1 VKPISAPLRLL
12 CAAPRPGAVR
22 PLPSRASVEAIY
34 AAAEAQGEGVAAEWL
49 WPPRFEALAA
59 RLGAAD
65 QPAIEAVYLDATVTG
80 VENNGSDQGGNP
92 MIVWESL
99 PPDAQ
104 PLPAERLLDILAE
117 HHVRLLILN
126 VHTSSDRQDG
136 IQPLEAWAEAL
147 PDRDLAL
154 LLLDGR
160 LDAASVQHLMTGL
173 LAVWLAGETLS
184 QAVDAIHASETA
196 FRFRPYGAAEAQVA
210 PERVVRR
217 VGGAEL
223 KIAAGDVER
232 DGVAKVVRF
241 PSPEL
246 TPAWQRLAEMPAPG
260 GLPAEPLEG
269 LVGRALELGLLEGAL
284 RAEPSANGGERERDA
299 RAPTGGVILIPG
311 REQVDRT
318 TPLVGGERGRD
329 ARAPEGVVWVLG
341 YEGLGKTTLATHMA
355 RWLVRSGRFE
365 QAVYTSFQGGG
376 RQELALHDLA
386 IRLGIDLPAK
396 DQDATLDAVIAALE
410 ETPTLIL
417 WDNVEQLLPGGDLA
431 LDEQGL
437 DALWS
442 AAARI
447 ARAGS
452 SRLLMISDGL
462 DIPRG
467 ISPALPT
474 AFTLTMNPLTPEDAL
489 AFLGS
494 IMPRNALP
502 AEEGARELVRALG
515 EHPLALQ
522 IAAVSLRNTPPTQLM
537 DELER
542 RFSGLRRGE
551 ARQRNQAMEVS
562 IEHLLRVFDDD
573 LRLALHRLGLL
584 PVGGIEPLFLRVL
597 HLQEEAWGPCRERLA
612 SAHLI
617 HTLRIEGLTVP
628 YLWLHPA
635 LVRYMSRRLTDAQRA
650 AAVDDFYSSY
660 MGLLNWLNTVDAR
673 AQATAEIIVRNELPN
688 LRRTL
693 HLLLTNQ
700 RLEQAVDYAGHLARF
715 LDRLGLHEER
725 DTVQARTQ
733 KTVEEALSTEGPL
746 PRHVVRFII
755 SQSQR
760 MLAGGGGYQAAAMLQ
775 QLVERMGKEKGL
787 AYEGDEATLDRA
799 MALRRLGRAVH
810 LGGRPDMAAGAYA
823 QALAALREL
832 PLADTVRNELTALYE
847 HLPEVLMLGGQ
858 ADAAQ
863 QITAQGIEFAQ
874 GLDDEHL
881 LGVLTAQMGTVMAA
895 KGETDEARQ
904 HLEQSLTHLTRDED
918 RMEASTV
925 WTQLGALAEGLEDPD
940 EAERCYIRALKLA
953 RAIEQNMLQAQI
965 LLRLARLSERQES
978 WPDARQR
985 YAKALRLFTAENAR
999 GKMVAV
1005 QLSLADIALRQGDLD
1020 EARVHAEAARALAD
1034 KIVPGGAAWQP
1045 LVTLQR
1051 IAEAAGDQARV
1062 DEYRLRAQE
1071 AFARSPDAA
1080 GVLQRWGQL
1089 IRAVV
1094 ASAKGE
1100 ALDAD
1105 AVNALEELE
1114 TNTEWGQLAES
1125 IWRILG
1131 GERGE
1136 ELYAQLDHIDALV
1149 VRAILR
1155 GIEAPEEQEDDS
1167 Q

>member
-1 VKPISAPLRLL
+1 
-12 CAAPRPGAVR
+12 
-22 PLPSRASVEAIY
+22 
-34 AAAEAQGEGVAAEWL
+34 
-49 WPPRFEALAA
+49 
-59 RLGAAD
+59 
-65 QPAIEAVYLDATVTG
+65 
-80 VENNGSDQGGNP
+80 
-92 MIVWESL
+92 MIVWEGT
-99 PPDAQ
+99 PPDAR
-104 PLPAERLLDILAE
+104 PLPAERVLALLAE
-117 HHVRLLILN
+117 REVRLLILN
-126 VHTSSDRQDG
+126 VHTASDRQD
-136 IQPLEAWAEAL
+136 ILPSLEAWAEAQ

-160 LDAASVQHLMTGL
+160 LDAAAVQHLMTGL
-173 LAVWLAGETLS
+173 LAVWLAGETLA
-184 QAVDAIHASETA
+184 QAVDAIHASETG
-196 FRFRPYGAAEAQVA
+196 FRLRPYGAAETQIA
-210 PERVVRR
+210 PERAMRR
-217 VGGAEL
+217 IGGGEL
-223 KIAAGDVER
+223 MVAAADRES

-241 PSPEL
+241 PSPDL
-246 TPAWQRLAEMPAPG
+246 APAWQRLAELPAPG

-269 LVGRALELGLLEGAL
+269 LVGRALELGLLEDAL
-284 RAEPSANGGERERDA
+284 RAEPPANGGEREPE
-299 RAPTGGVILIPG
+299 APAPSGGVILLPG
-311 REQVDRT
+311 REQVDRPT
-318 TPLVGGERGRD
+318 QIVGAERGPE

-341 YEGLGKTTLATHMA
+341 YEGLGKTTLAGHLA

-376 RQELALHDLA
+376 RLELALHDLA

-396 DQDATLDAVIAALE
+396 DGDAALDAVIAALE
-410 ETPTLIL
+410 ETPTLVL
-417 WDNVEQLLPGGDLA
+417 WDNIEQLLPGGDFA
-431 LDEQGL
+431 LDDQGR

-442 AAARI
+442 AAVRI
-447 ARAGS
+447 ARAGA

-467 ISPALPT
+467 AGASPALPT
-474 AFTLTMNPLTPEDAL
+474 AFTLTMNPLAPEDAL
-489 AFLGS
+489 TFLGS
-494 IMPRNALP
+494 LMPREALP
-502 AEEGARELVRALG
+502 DEEGARELVRALG

-522 IAAVSLRNTPPTQLM
+522 IAAVSLRNMPPAQLM

-551 ARQRNQAMEVS
+551 ARQRNQALEVA
-562 IEHLLRVFDDD
+562 IEHLLRAFDDD
-573 LRLALHRLGLL
+573 LRLALHKLGLL
-584 PVGGIEPLFLRVL
+584 PVGGIAPLFLRVL
-597 HLQEEAWGPCRERLA
+597 HLQEEAWAPCRERLA
-612 SAHLI
+612 SARLI
-617 HTLRIEGLTVP
+617 HTLRLEGLTVP

-635 LVRYMSRRLTDAQRA
+635 LVGYMARRLTDAQRA
-650 AAVDDFYSSY
+650 AAVDDLYSSY
-660 MGLLNWLNTVDAR
+660 MGLLNWLNTIDAR
-673 AQATAEIIVRNELPN
+673 AQATAENVVRNELPN

-693 HLLLTNQ
+693 HMLLTHQ
-700 RLEQAVDYAGHLARF
+700 RLELVVDYAGHLARF

-725 DTVQARTQ
+725 DAVQARTQ
-733 KTVEEALSTEGPL
+733 KTVEEAISTEGPL

-760 MLAGGGGYQAAAMLQ
+760 MLAGGGAYQAATMLQ

-832 PLADTVRNELTALYE
+832 PPDDTVRNELAALYE
-847 HLPEVLMLGGQ
+847 HLPETLMLGGQ

-874 GLDDEHL
+874 GLDDAHL

-895 KGETDEARQ
+895 KGETDEARE

-918 RMEASTV
+918 WMEAATV

-940 EAERCYIRALKLA
+940 EAERCYTRALELA
-953 RAIEQNMLQAQI
+953 QALEQNMLQAQT
-965 LLRLARLSERQES
+965 LVRLARLAERQER
-978 WPDARQR
+978 WAEARQR
-985 YAKALRLFTAENAR
+985 YAEALRLFTAENAR
-999 GKMVAV
+999 GQMVAV

-1020 EARVHAEAARALAD
+1020 QARVYAEAARALAD

-1051 IAEAAGDQARV
+1051 IAEAAGDQARA
-1062 DEYRLRAQE
+1062 DDYRLRAQE
-1071 AFARSPDAA
+1071 AFERSPDAA

-1114 TNTEWGQLAES
+1114 TNPEWGELAGS
-1125 IWRILG
+1125 IWRILS

-1136 ELYAQLDHIDALV
+1136 DLYAELDHIDALV
-1149 VRAILR
+1149 IRAILR
-1155 GIEAPEEQEDDS
+1155 GIEAPEEQESDS
-1167 Q
+1167 E